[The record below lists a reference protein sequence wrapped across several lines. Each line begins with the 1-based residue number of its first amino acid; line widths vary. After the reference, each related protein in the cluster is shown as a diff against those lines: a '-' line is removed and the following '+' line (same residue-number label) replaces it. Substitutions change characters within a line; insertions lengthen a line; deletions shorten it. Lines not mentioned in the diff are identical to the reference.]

1 MGADL
6 AGKEESE
13 AIMDGPTPRREG
25 ASWLLLHAVPTTTR
39 WYAFFRQHADALF
52 SFRGWCQHDPDGPP
66 PPKPKLV
73 MGQQQTRA
81 WKNMLAYS
89 PYALKTVKF
98 GNIDGEEG
106 EAPNLPT

>member
-1 MGADL
+1 MVG
-6 AGKEESE
+6 
-13 AIMDGPTPRREG
+13 
-25 ASWLLLHAVPTTTR
+25 V
-39 WYAFFRQHADALF
+39 
-52 SFRGWCQHDPDGPP
+52 QHDPDGPP